1 MNRFRNVAI
10 VGAGQI
16 GIGIAQVAAVTG
28 HSVTL
33 NTPEVNK
40 TNKQI
45 ERNLKN
51 DNKIRRMKSDDQ
63 KAAIANAL
71 RFGQLKRVI
80 LLLPDLCI
88 KIKFYSK
95 IKMTSDLSECV
106 GDANLVVEAGFE
118 ILGSH
123 YLN

>member
-1 MNRFRNVAI
+1 MGTHPIFESDFDCLTEQSRMNRFRNVAI

-51 DNKIRRMKSDDQ
+51 DNKIRRMKSADQ

-71 RFGQLKRVI
+71 
-80 LLLPDLCI
+80 
-88 KIKFYSK
+88 SK